1 MAERRMFHT
10 AVVESDAF
18 LDLPLQAQALY
29 FHLGMHADDDGFV
42 NSPKQIARKIH
53 TPVTRLKELVDA
65 GYLLE
70 FDGVVVL
77 RHWRVA
83 NILRKARLKPLQY
96 PEFAGNI
103 YILSNRVYSFEPEVN
118 AITLVEERMSNGC
131 PMDDHWMPNRTE
143 ENRTEEI
150 TEYNI
155 NESKVSDPA
164 RGSDAAAAD
173 SDRMIEN
180 EKKGII
186 RITPK
191 QVRELVEQMGLED
204 FTYYVDKLARFIDD
218 NDAKVKNHHSTIL
231 KWWKE
236 DQRL

>member
-10 AVVESDAF
+10 TVVESDAF

-83 NILRKARLKPLQY
+83 NVLRKARLKPLQY
-96 PEFAGNI
+96 PEFASNI
-103 YILSNRVYSFEPEVN
+103 YILSNRVYSFEPEMN

-131 PMDDHWMPNRTE
+131 PMDDRWMPNRTE

-155 NESKVSDPA
+155 NESKVSDPTH
-164 RGSDAAAAD
+164 GSDAAAAD
-173 SDRMIEN
+173 SDRMN
-180 EKKGII
+180 HSVI
-186 RITPK
+186 RLSPE
-191 QVRELVEQMGLED
+191 QVRELVDKIGLD
-204 FTYYVDKLARFIDD
+204 YFTYYVDRLANFIQE
-218 NDAKVKNHHSTIL
+218 NQASVKNHYTTIL

-236 DQRL
+236 DGGL